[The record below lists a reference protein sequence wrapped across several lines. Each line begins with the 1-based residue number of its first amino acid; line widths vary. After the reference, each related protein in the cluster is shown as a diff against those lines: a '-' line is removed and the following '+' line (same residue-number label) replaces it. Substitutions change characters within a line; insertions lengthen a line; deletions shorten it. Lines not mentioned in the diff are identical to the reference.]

1 MDGPM
6 NIKSCIVALSVLMA
20 GCAAKTGSV
29 ETGTQYDES
38 YTGSP
43 CFDGV
48 LVNIKAA
55 GCTSARLF
63 TVPMTQTVKI
73 QCIERSNE
81 NEWTTHSFYMIP
93 RGEHYEREGLVF
105 ICADPFL
112 AAGFIDESYQNQGE
126 QGE

>member
-1 MDGPM
+1 M
-6 NIKSCIVALSVLMA
+6 NTKPYIIALSVLLS

-29 ETGTQYDES
+29 RTNTDYDES

-55 GCTSARLF
+55 GCSSARLF

-73 QCIERSNE
+73 QCVEKSHE
-81 NEWTTHSFYMIP
+81 NEWTTHSFYMVP
-93 RGEHYEREGLVF
+93 RGEHYEREGLTF
-105 ICADPFL
+105 LCADPL
-112 AAGFIDESYQNQGE
+112 LIAGFVDENNQSQGGQGE
-126 QGE
+126 